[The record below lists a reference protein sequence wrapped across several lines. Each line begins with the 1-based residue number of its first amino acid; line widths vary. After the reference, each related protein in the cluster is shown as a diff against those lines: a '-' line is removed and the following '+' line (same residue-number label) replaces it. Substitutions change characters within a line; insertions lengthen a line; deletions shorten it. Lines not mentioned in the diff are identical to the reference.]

1 MDPNRPPASQPEADA
16 LPRPGFLL
24 QQVHVLYRSQFRSW
38 FGIMAPTTLMAGV
51 VLLWSDRQVKAM
63 FRTIPLHELLSHR
76 TEMFEAAVLRFGGFF
91 VTWFLG
97 CFALATIASV
107 VNRVDR
113 DDDLGTAWITD
124 RHQRAREHLG
134 AVFVVALITFCAFLA
149 GIALS
154 EFVQSAAIRLVGWSR
169 FARFSYAAAMIG
181 YVTVASVV
189 SWLGAAIP
197 LILRGEARIWASLKR
212 SVEFSSGYEGAL
224 SLLVLESVLG
234 GLVAWY
240 ATFYTLHAL
249 LPSQLRQNAWH
260 VTALS
265 LIAILASAAAEAP
278 LFIGFSLLADPE
290 FHNRSSLPASE
301 QAAYIQQLS

>member
-1 MDPNRPPASQPEADA
+1 MESIYSNVPQAELDSI
-16 LPRPGFLL
+16 PRPGFLL

-38 FGIMAPTTLMAGV
+38 FGITAPTTL
-51 VLLWSDRQVKAM
+51 
-63 FRTIPLHELLSHR
+63 
-76 TEMFEAAVLRFGGFF
+76 LRFGSFF

-107 VNRVDR
+107 VNRLES
-113 DDDLGTAWITD
+113 DDDGTAWIPD

-134 AVFVVALITFCAFLA
+134 ALFVVALITFCAFLA

-154 EFVQSAAIRLVGWSR
+154 EFVETAVIRLVGWSR
-169 FARFSYAAAMIG
+169 FARFSYAAGMIG
-181 YVTVASVV
+181 YVTVASVG

-212 SVEFSSGYEGAL
+212 SVELSSGYEGAL
-224 SLLVLESVLG
+224 FLLVLESVVG
-234 GLVAWY
+234 GFVVWY

-249 LPSQLRQNAWH
+249 LPGQLRHNVWH
-260 VTALS
+260 GWALS
-265 LIAILASAAAEAP
+265 LIAILVSAAMEAP

-290 FHNRSSLPASE
+290 FFNASSLPLP
-301 QAAYIQQLS
+301 QQPT